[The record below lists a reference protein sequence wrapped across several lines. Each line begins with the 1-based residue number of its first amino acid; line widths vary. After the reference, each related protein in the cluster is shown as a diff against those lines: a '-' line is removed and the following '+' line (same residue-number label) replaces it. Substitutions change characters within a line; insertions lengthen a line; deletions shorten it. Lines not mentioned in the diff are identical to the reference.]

1 MQLIL
6 SDDINNFRVT
16 TANNLCVA
24 CLYTNKLVKECTKFL
39 FGFKILVGKNF
50 PAKIDDVV
58 HVCEVT
64 SVTSH
69 DVMN

>member
-6 SDDINNFRVT
+6 SDDKNNFRVT

-39 FGFKILVGKNF
+39 FGFKNF
-50 PAKIDDVV
+50 GSEKFSSQIDDVV
-58 HVCEVT
+58 YEVT
-64 SVTSH
+64 IVTSR
-69 DVMN
+69 DVMT

>member
-6 SDDINNFRVT
+6 SDDKNNFRVT

-24 CLYTNKLVKECTKFL
+24 CLNTNKLVKECTKFL
-39 FGFKILVGKNF
+39 FGFKILVVKIF

-58 HVCEVT
+58 YEVT
-64 SVTSH
+64 IVTSR
-69 DVMN
+69 DVMT